1 VLAGQE
7 YFVQK
12 LYCIFI
18 GIKKIKSNVSPK
30 LKVAIHILKYLFV
43 SLVLLFLLVVVTVN
57 LPFVHQLITQKANT
71 IFAGKGIPIRAGKIT
86 LLINGKIG
94 LKQLEFITPATDT
107 IVYAGKASV
116 DVRLLPLL
124 KKRVI
129 VKNIKLEN
137 VVANIITDE
146 QTGKLNIVSLFS
158 KTETDKTPVVKDTT
172 QTGASWE
179 IRVGDID
186 FKNIR
191 FVYSDAPGGI
201 LVKQS
206 LEKVEIEFD
215 YFSLLNQQI
224 DIEKLKIRKSEGL
237 VAVWETPDKT
247 EEETE
252 SENAWKFSLKNFE
265 ISDLIFTLDQSDA
278 GQRMDITLN
287 KGQFSLDKLDL
298 STREILVDKIK
309 LEEPR
314 LTVVTSGKTATTAK
328 AEEQTT
334 SFSLPELPWTIKLE
348 KADIEDGFFMA
359 GSSDKNQNIS
369 KDNWLPVKGF
379 NASLTDISL
388 TPSGYR
394 LNLEKLSFSLA
405 DKLEI
410 ETGKIDFISDSLEN
424 VELKAYLSA
433 VINENKTWLA
443 KKTKLEFTT
452 DISGNN
458 SEINIH
464 RLDLQSSNGFSFNL
478 NGQITKLMEMPESGC
493 NIQFSSSAISRGQLL
508 PIIKTFS
515 PGVELPRFQPV
526 NFAGS
531 IKNTLMDP
539 VFALRVNSKSGKIEA
554 SGNYNVKKTSGS
566 LQATFTQLLLSE
578 MMGETLPEYITGNI
592 SLKGGISGS
601 NLPEGEAVIRI
612 DSVRYNN
619 KNTRN
624 ILVQVESEDD
634 EADITLIASDS
645 AMNLDLGGHFAINKQ
660 KEYSGNLKGFFDI
673 DLFAMNLMTEP
684 YAGSGNI
691 DVNFDYSKSV
701 ISTSAGLKDLIIS
714 NKNDTATV
722 GNIQFNLNA
731 GDSVIIS
738 DFKSCFLTAKFNSE
752 ASFSELKNAFDSTHI
767 ETLSNLETDNF
778 IKLGPFQ
785 NLKNLKLEAKIHH
798 DKVFNLF
805 FPDSVLNF
813 SDISIEIGKTT
824 NDSIMR
830 SKVFTDWISYN
841 ELKSYNPQVSLHT
854 TNNRISIDLNLDSL
868 VSPQIKFGK
877 AGLTVEVLSSVVSAG
892 FTVFDISDS
901 LLHRINL
908 KGTSENNTVVFKSAT
923 HDWIIDKNP
932 WVLAP
937 PEFLIWDK
945 KSKTLT
951 AALDMHFGNRYIG
964 LKGKNTEKIE
974 LDIRNIEPNNL
985 AIPGI
990 VGFIPDGTFDANVV
1004 YTKTARHNVEMNIQI
1019 HRMKWENIHF
1029 NLIEITGNLTADST
1043 GILSSRLLV
1052 SADDS
1057 LSLQAEM
1064 TTNTI
1069 EDEFQLKSKFSK
1081 LHFQLF
1087 EPFISEY
1094 ANNLHGTTEGN
1105 ITMNS
1110 KSGKM
1115 TLNGEIGFND
1125 FGLKVIPLEAWLTI
1139 PDNKIEIRE
1148 NRFLFSNFT
1157 VIDSLKRPLT
1167 VNGNIVYENGENILA
1182 DLKVK
1187 TDKILLMNIPESDKA
1202 AFFGSI
1208 IINSNLNI
1216 NGSVFSPSITGNI
1229 ELEDGTN
1236 LTYQLVQDLSVTGTQ
1251 TDVVFAVITDSMQ
1264 VIYPETGQ
1272 KKSATQ
1278 MPNIETTIRINSK
1291 SIFNVRISEIYNVDI
1306 SIGGDGLLNYNM
1318 LPNNTMSLNGIYEI
1332 KTGIC
1337 KLKITGWPLKEF
1349 KITPGSSL
1357 KWDGSIENPELNLE
1371 ANTRVKGSYLNPIDN
1386 KSRAVDFF
1394 VSMQLKNK
1402 LTQLEIK
1409 FAIQSPDQYITSVL
1423 SSLSED
1429 ETMRQAINLLLFET
1443 IDIPGIESSGDY
1455 LSSQINSFWESQL
1468 NSLSRSTFKN
1478 TDLSFGID
1486 TYNQSTST
1494 GSQDKTSFTYE
1505 MEHRFMND
1513 RATVRLSGKLNDYS
1527 GGAYKTNSI
1536 FENFIFEYALDS
1548 ANTKNLKLYQK
1559 RDFEDM
1565 LEGEVTKYGAGFLYR
1580 KNYAK
1585 LKDIWQRGKKTKQAK
1600 KANAAKQQ

>member
-1 VLAGQE
+1 MLFSQE

-18 GIKKIKSNVSPK
+18 GVKQKKSNVTPK
-30 LKVAIHILKYLFV
+30 LKVVIRIIKYLFV
-43 SLVLLFLLVVVTVN
+43 SLVLLFLLVVAAIN

-71 IFAGKGIPIRAGKIT
+71 IFAEKGIPIRAGKIT
-86 LLINGKIG
+86 LLLNGKVG
-94 LKQLEFITPATDT
+94 LKHLEIITPPTDT

-116 DVRLLPLL
+116 DIRLLPLL

-146 QTGKLNIVSLFS
+146 QTGKLNIISLFS
-158 KTETDKTPVVKDTT
+158 ITETDETLVVKDTS
-172 QTGASWE
+172 QTGVSWE
-179 IRVGDID
+179 IQVGDID
-186 FKNIR
+186 LKNIR

-215 YFSLLNQQI
+215 YFSVLKQQI

-237 VAVWETPDKT
+237 VAIWETPDKT
-247 EEETE
+247 EEDTE

-265 ISDLIFTLDQSDA
+265 ISDLIFTLDQPDA
-278 GQRMDITLN
+278 GQRMDITLD

-298 STREILVDKIK
+298 ATREILVEKIK

-314 LTVVTSGKTATTAK
+314 LTIVTSEKSSHPTK
-328 AEEQTT
+328 IEEKSTG
-334 SFSLPELPWTIKLE
+334 FSIPNIPWIIKVE
-348 KADIEDGFFMA
+348 KAGINDGFFIT
-359 GSSDKNQNIS
+359 SSGEKGQNIS
-369 KDNWLPVKGF
+369 TDDWLPL
-379 NASLTDISL
+379 NNLNISLSDISL
-388 TPSGYR
+388 TQSGYQ

-410 ETGKIDFISDSLEN
+410 ETGNIDFISDSLEN
-424 VELKAYLSA
+424 LELKARFSA
-433 VINENKTWLA
+433 LIKENKSWLE
-443 KKTKLEFTT
+443 KKTKLEFST
-452 DISGNN
+452 DISGNTT
-458 SEINIH
+458 EINI
-464 RLDLQSSNGFSFNL
+464 RKLDLQSSNGFKFNL
-478 NGQITKLMEMPESGC
+478 TGQITQIMEMPESGC
-493 NIQFSSSAISRGQLL
+493 NLRFNSGAISRNQLA
-508 PIIKTFS
+508 PILRAFS
-515 PGVELPRFQPV
+515 PGTELPLFQPV
-526 NFAGS
+526 SISGS
-531 IKNTLMDP
+531 VKNSLMNP
-539 VFALRVNSKSGKIEA
+539 VFALNINSKSGKIVA
-554 SGNYNVKKTSGS
+554 SGNYNIKKTSGS
-566 LQATFTQLLLSE
+566 LQANFTQILLSE
-578 MMGETLPEYITGNI
+578 IMGETLPEYITGNI
-592 SLKGGISGS
+592 NLKGGISGG
-601 NLPEGEAVIRI
+601 NLPEGEAVIQI

-619 KNTRN
+619 KTTRN
-624 ILVQVESEDD
+624 IMVQVESADD
-634 EADITLIASDS
+634 EADITLIVSDS
-645 AMNLDLGGHFAINKQ
+645 ALNLDLGGHFAMSRK
-660 KEYSGNLKGFFDI
+660 KEYSGNLKGLFDV

-701 ISTSAGLKDLIIS
+701 IATSAGLKNLIIS

-722 GNIQFNLNA
+722 GDIQFNLNA
-731 GDSVIIS
+731 GDSVIVS
-738 DFKSCFLTAKFNSE
+738 DFKSRFLNVQFNSE
-752 ASFSELKNAFDSTHI
+752 ASFSDFKNAFDSTRI
-767 ETLSNLETDNF
+767 EKLSNLETDNF
-778 IKLGPFQ
+778 IKLGPFH
-785 NLKNLKLEAKIHH
+785 NLKNFKLDAKIRH

-805 FPDSVLNF
+805 FPDSVLSF
-813 SDISIEIGKTT
+813 SDINIEIGKTV
-824 NDSIMR
+824 NDSVMR
-830 SKVFTDWISYN
+830 SKVFTDWVSYN
-841 ELKSYNPQVSLHT
+841 KLKSYNPRGSILT
-854 TNNRISIDLNLDSL
+854 TNNWMTLDLNHDSL
-868 VSPQIKFGK
+868 VGPQVKFGK
-877 AGLTVEVLSSVVSAG
+877 ANVNMEVLPSVITAG
-892 FTVFDISDS
+892 FTVSDISDS
-901 LLHRINL
+901 VLHRINL

-932 WVLAP
+932 WVLSP
-937 PEFLIWDK
+937 PEFLTWDK
-945 KSKTLT
+945 QSKTLI
-951 AALDMHFGNRYIG
+951 AALDLHFGDRYIG
-964 LKGKNTEKIE
+964 LKGKNTETIGLE
-974 LDIRNIEPNNL
+974 IRNIELKNL

-990 VGFIPDGTFDANVV
+990 VGFIPDGSIDANVV
-1004 YTKTARHNVEMNIQI
+1004 YTKTAHHNVEMNMQM
-1019 HRMKWENIHF
+1019 RQMKWENIHF
-1029 NLIEITGNLTADST
+1029 KLIDITGNLTADST

-1069 EDEFQLKSKFSK
+1069 ENELQLKSKFSK
-1081 LHFQLF
+1081 LNFQLF
-1087 EPFISEY
+1087 EPFISEF

-1105 ITMNS
+1105 ITINS
-1110 KSGKM
+1110 KPGKM
-1115 TLNGEIGFND
+1115 TFNGEIGFNN

-1148 NRFLFSNFT
+1148 NRFLFNNFT

-1167 VNGNIVYENGENILA
+1167 VNGNIVYENSENILA

-1187 TDKILLMNIPESDKA
+1187 TDKILLMNIPESDNA

-1208 IINSNLNI
+1208 IVNSALSI

-1236 LTYQLVQDLSVTGTQ
+1236 LTYQLVQDLSVKGTQ

-1272 KKSATQ
+1272 EKSTTQ
-1278 MPNIETTIRINSK
+1278 MPNIETTIGINSK

-1332 KTGIC
+1332 KTGVC
-1337 KLKITGWPLKEF
+1337 KLKITGWPMKEF

-1386 KSRAVDFF
+1386 KSRAVDFI
-1394 VSMQLKNK
+1394 VSMQLKEK
-1402 LTQLEIK
+1402 LSQLEIK

-1468 NSLSRSTFKN
+1468 NSLSRSKFKN

-1486 TYNQSTST
+1486 TYNQATST

-1505 MEHRFMND
+1505 MEHRFMKD
-1513 RATVRLSGKLNDYS
+1513 RATVRLSGKLNDYNE
-1527 GGAYKTNSI
+1527 GAYKSNSI

-1559 RDFEDM
+1559 RDYEDM
-1565 LEGEVTKYGAGFLYR
+1565 LEGEVIKYGAGFLYR
-1580 KNYAK
+1580 KNYSK

-1600 KANAAKQQ
+1600 KANTDN